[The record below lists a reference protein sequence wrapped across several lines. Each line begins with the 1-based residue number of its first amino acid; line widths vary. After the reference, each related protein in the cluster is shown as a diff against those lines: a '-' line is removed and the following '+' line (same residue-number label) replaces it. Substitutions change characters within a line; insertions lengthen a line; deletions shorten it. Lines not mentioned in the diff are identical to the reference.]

1 MDSHTLIQA
10 LIYLGSAALI
20 VPIAVRLGLGSVLGY
35 LIAGCIIG
43 PWGLRLV
50 TDAESI
56 LHFAEIGVVLMLFI
70 IGLELDPQ
78 RLWKLRAA
86 VFGGG
91 ALQMVI
97 CGGLLGLFC
106 MLLGLR
112 WQVAELIGMT
122 LALSSTAIAMQAMN
136 ERNLMMTQMGRS
148 AFAVLLFQDIAAIPL
163 VAMIPLLA
171 ASSASTT
178 MGAFALSAL
187 KVAGALVLVVLL
199 ALAVG
204 GALLFAHNEI
214 SGNGRPGTEVTV
226 SIPQGSGVSVIAQ
239 KLKDAG
245 VIRSAYLFR
254 WYVGQKGAASKLQ
267 YGDFTLQKSACSYDA
282 IIAVLS
288 TYAKAETVRVT
299 VPEGTTAIAI
309 AQKMEAAGLCSAEDF
324 LKEANEGDFS
334 EYTFWQYVPDDADA
348 PDRFMKCEGYLFPET
363 YEFLKDDTVHN
374 YVATFYAQFDAQITD
389 EMYAELKKQDMTLPQ
404 LITLA
409 SFVQE
414 EAGNSQDSNVAQ
426 VFRNRL
432 AADSPYPRLQSNTSS
447 YIQSD
452 SDNNY
457 LWNWVAPYYGGWDHI
472 PENIVAAYDT
482 YSCKGLP
489 AGPISNP
496 GIAAIR
502 AALAPQPNEEAKD
515 AYFFVTDL
523 KGSYYYARTLSE
535 HNANCQKAA
544 QVNKTVNTEK

>member
-1 MDSHTLIQA
+1 MAQKHSH
-10 LIYLGSAALI
+10 AA
-20 VPIAVRLGLGSVLGY
+20 R
-35 LIAGCIIG
+35 
-43 PWGLRLV
+43 
-50 TDAESI
+50 
-56 LHFAEIGVVLMLFI
+56 
-70 IGLELDPQ
+70 
-78 RLWKLRAA
+78 KK
-86 VFGGG
+86 GG
-91 ALQMVI
+91 AWKIL
-97 CGGLLGLFC
+97 
-106 MLLGLR
+106 
-112 WQVAELIGMT
+112 
-122 LALSSTAIAMQAMN
+122 
-136 ERNLMMTQMGRS
+136 
-148 AFAVLLFQDIAAIPL
+148 
-163 VAMIPLLA
+163 
-171 ASSASTT
+171 
-178 MGAFALSAL
+178 
-187 KVAGALVLVVLL
+187 LVLVVLL
-199 ALAVG
+199 ALAAG
-204 GALLFAHNEI
+204 AALLFARSEI
-214 SGNGRPGTEVTV
+214 NGRTTDAEPVTV
-226 SIPQGSGVSVIAQ
+226 SIQQGSGVSTIAQ

-254 WYVGQKGAASKLQ
+254 WYVGQKGTAAKLQ
-267 YGDFTLQKSACSYDA
+267 YGDFALTPGTGYDDL
-282 IIAVLS
+282 IAALS

-299 VPEGTTAIAI
+299 IPEGTTAIAI

-334 EYTFWQYVPDDADA
+334 AYTFWQDVPDDADA

-389 EMYAELKKQDMTLPQ
+389 EMYAELKKQEMTLPQ

-432 AADSPYPRLQSNTSS
+432 AEGSPYPRLQSNTSS

-452 SDNNY
+452 ADNNY
-457 LWNWVAPYYGGWDHI
+457 LWNWVAPYYGGWDNI

-502 AALAPQPNEEAKD
+502 AALDPQPDEDAKD

-523 KGSYYYARTLSE
+523 KGNYYYARTLSE

-544 QVNKTVNTEK
+544 EVNKSVKG

>member
-1 MDSHTLIQA
+1 MAQKHSH
-10 LIYLGSAALI
+10 AA
-20 VPIAVRLGLGSVLGY
+20 R
-35 LIAGCIIG
+35 
-43 PWGLRLV
+43 
-50 TDAESI
+50 
-56 LHFAEIGVVLMLFI
+56 
-70 IGLELDPQ
+70 
-78 RLWKLRAA
+78 KK
-86 VFGGG
+86 GG
-91 ALQMVI
+91 AWKIL
-97 CGGLLGLFC
+97 
-106 MLLGLR
+106 
-112 WQVAELIGMT
+112 
-122 LALSSTAIAMQAMN
+122 
-136 ERNLMMTQMGRS
+136 
-148 AFAVLLFQDIAAIPL
+148 
-163 VAMIPLLA
+163 
-171 ASSASTT
+171 
-178 MGAFALSAL
+178 
-187 KVAGALVLVVLL
+187 LVLVVLL
-199 ALAVG
+199 ALAAG
-204 GALLFAHNEI
+204 AALLFAHNEI

-226 SIPQGSGVSVIAQ
+226 SIPQGSGVSAIAQ

-245 VIRSAYLFR
+245 VIRSTYLFR
-254 WYVGQKGAASKLQ
+254 WYVGQKGTAAKLQ
-267 YGDFTLQKSACSYDA
+267 YGDFALTPGTGYDDLITA
-282 IIAVLS
+282 LS

-299 VPEGTTAIAI
+299 IPEGTTAIAI

-389 EMYAELKKQDMTLPQ
+389 EMYAELKKQEMTLPE

-432 AADSPYPRLQSNTSS
+432 AEGSPYPRLQSNTSS

-452 SDNNY
+452 ADNNY
-457 LWNWVAPYYGGWDHI
+457 LWNWVAPYYGGWDNI

-496 GIAAIR
+496 GLAAIQ
-502 AALAPQPNEEAKD
+502 AALDPQPDEDAKD

-523 KGSYYYARTLSE
+523 KGNYYYARTLSE
-535 HNANCQKAA
+535 HNANCQTAA
-544 QVNKTVNTEK
+544 DVNKTVG

>member
-1 MDSHTLIQA
+1 MAQKSSH
-10 LIYLGSAALI
+10 AARKKGG
-20 VPIAVRLGLGSVLGY
+20 V
-35 LIAGCIIG
+35 
-43 PWGLRLV
+43 WK
-50 TDAESI
+50 I
-56 LHFAEIGVVLMLFI
+56 L
-70 IGLELDPQ
+70 
-78 RLWKLRAA
+78 
-86 VFGGG
+86 
-91 ALQMVI
+91 
-97 CGGLLGLFC
+97 
-106 MLLGLR
+106 
-112 WQVAELIGMT
+112 
-122 LALSSTAIAMQAMN
+122 
-136 ERNLMMTQMGRS
+136 
-148 AFAVLLFQDIAAIPL
+148 
-163 VAMIPLLA
+163 
-171 ASSASTT
+171 
-178 MGAFALSAL
+178 
-187 KVAGALVLVVLL
+187 LVLAVLL

-204 GALLFAHNEI
+204 GALLFARNEI

-226 SIPQGSGVSVIAQ
+226 SIPQGSGVSAIAQ

-282 IIAVLS
+282 IIAALS

-299 VPEGTTAIAI
+299 IPEGTTAIAI

-334 EYTFWQYVPDDADA
+334 KYTFWQYVPDDA
-348 PDRFMKCEGYLFPET
+348 PDRFMKCEGYLFPDT

-374 YVATFYAQFDAQITD
+374 YVATFYAQFDAQITE
-389 EMYAELKKQDMTLPQ
+389 EMYAELEKQAMTLPE

-432 AADSPYPRLQSNTSS
+432 ADGSPYPRLQSNTSS
-447 YIQSD
+447 HIQSD
-452 SDNNY
+452 DDNNY
-457 LWNWVAPYYGGWDHI
+457 LWNWVAPYYGGWDKI

-482 YSCKGLP
+482 YSCTGLP

-496 GIAAIR
+496 GLAAIK
-502 AALAPQPNEEAKD
+502 AALTPEPDEAAKN

-523 KGSYYYARTLSE
+523 KGSYYYAHTLSE
-535 HNANCQKAA
+535 HNANCKTAA
-544 QVNKTVNTEK
+544 AVNKSMNTEK

>member
-1 MDSHTLIQA
+1 MAQKHSH
-10 LIYLGSAALI
+10 AA
-20 VPIAVRLGLGSVLGY
+20 R
-35 LIAGCIIG
+35 
-43 PWGLRLV
+43 
-50 TDAESI
+50 
-56 LHFAEIGVVLMLFI
+56 
-70 IGLELDPQ
+70 
-78 RLWKLRAA
+78 KK
-86 VFGGG
+86 GG
-91 ALQMVI
+91 AWKI
-97 CGGLLGLFC
+97 
-106 MLLGLR
+106 
-112 WQVAELIGMT
+112 
-122 LALSSTAIAMQAMN
+122 
-136 ERNLMMTQMGRS
+136 
-148 AFAVLLFQDIAAIPL
+148 
-163 VAMIPLLA
+163 LLA
-171 ASSASTT
+171 
-178 MGAFALSAL
+178 
-187 KVAGALVLVVLL
+187 VVLL
-199 ALAVG
+199 LVLAA
-204 GALLFAHNEI
+204 GAAGVFAYNEI
-214 SGNGRPGTEVTV
+214 HGNGKPGTEVTV
-226 SIPQGSGVSVIAQ
+226 SIPQGSGVASIANR
-239 KLKDAG
+239 LKEAG
-245 VIRSAYLFR
+245 VIRSTYLFR
-254 WYVGQKGAASKLQ
+254 WYVGQKGVAGKLQ
-267 YGDFTLQKSACSYDA
+267 YGDFTLQTGANAYDA

-288 TYAKAETVRVT
+288 QYAKAETVRVT
-299 VPEGTTAIAI
+299 IPEGTTAIAI

-389 EMYAELKKQDMTLPQ
+389 EMYAELKKQDMTLPE

-432 AADSPYPRLQSNTSS
+432 AEGSPYPRLQSNTSS

-452 SDNNY
+452 ADNNY
-457 LWNWVAPYYGGWDHI
+457 LWNWVAPYYGGWDNI

-496 GIAAIR
+496 GLAAIQ
-502 AALAPQPNEEAKD
+502 AALDPQPDEDAKD

-523 KGSYYYARTLSE
+523 KGNYYYARTLSE

-544 QVNKTVNTEK
+544 EVNKSVKG

>member
-1 MDSHTLIQA
+1 MAQKHSH
-10 LIYLGSAALI
+10 AA
-20 VPIAVRLGLGSVLGY
+20 R
-35 LIAGCIIG
+35 
-43 PWGLRLV
+43 
-50 TDAESI
+50 
-56 LHFAEIGVVLMLFI
+56 
-70 IGLELDPQ
+70 
-78 RLWKLRAA
+78 KK
-86 VFGGG
+86 GG
-91 ALQMVI
+91 AWKI
-97 CGGLLGLFC
+97 
-106 MLLGLR
+106 
-112 WQVAELIGMT
+112 
-122 LALSSTAIAMQAMN
+122 
-136 ERNLMMTQMGRS
+136 
-148 AFAVLLFQDIAAIPL
+148 
-163 VAMIPLLA
+163 LLA
-171 ASSASTT
+171 
-178 MGAFALSAL
+178 
-187 KVAGALVLVVLL
+187 VVLL
-199 ALAVG
+199 LVLAA
-204 GALLFAHNEI
+204 GAAGVFAYNEI
-214 SGNGRPGTEVTV
+214 HGNGKPGTEVTV
-226 SIPQGSGVSVIAQ
+226 SIPQGSGVASIANR
-239 KLKDAG
+239 LKEAG
-245 VIRSAYLFR
+245 VIRSTYLFR
-254 WYVGQKGAASKLQ
+254 WYVGQKGVAGKLQ
-267 YGDFTLQKSACSYDA
+267 YGDFTLQTGANAYDA

-288 TYAKAETVRVT
+288 QYAKADTVRIT
-299 VPEGTTAIAI
+299 IPEGTTAIAI

-389 EMYAELKKQDMTLPQ
+389 EMYAELKKQDMTLPE

-432 AADSPYPRLQSNTSS
+432 AEGSPYPRLQSNTSS
-447 YIQSD
+447 HIQSD
-452 SDNNY
+452 ADNNY
-457 LWNWVAPYYGGWDHI
+457 LWNWVAPYYGGWDNI

-496 GIAAIR
+496 GLAAIQ

-523 KGSYYYARTLSE
+523 KGNYYYARTLSE

-544 QVNKTVNTEK
+544 EVNKSVKN

>member
-1 MDSHTLIQA
+1 MAQKHSH
-10 LIYLGSAALI
+10 AA
-20 VPIAVRLGLGSVLGY
+20 R
-35 LIAGCIIG
+35 
-43 PWGLRLV
+43 
-50 TDAESI
+50 
-56 LHFAEIGVVLMLFI
+56 
-70 IGLELDPQ
+70 
-78 RLWKLRAA
+78 KK
-86 VFGGG
+86 GG
-91 ALQMVI
+91 AWKIL
-97 CGGLLGLFC
+97 
-106 MLLGLR
+106 
-112 WQVAELIGMT
+112 
-122 LALSSTAIAMQAMN
+122 
-136 ERNLMMTQMGRS
+136 
-148 AFAVLLFQDIAAIPL
+148 
-163 VAMIPLLA
+163 
-171 ASSASTT
+171 
-178 MGAFALSAL
+178 
-187 KVAGALVLVVLL
+187 LVLVVLL
-199 ALAVG
+199 ALAAG
-204 GALLFAHNEI
+204 AALLFARSEI
-214 SGNGRPGTEVTV
+214 NGRTTDAEPVTV
-226 SIPQGSGVSVIAQ
+226 SIQQGSGVSAIAQ

-254 WYVGQKGAASKLQ
+254 WYVGQKGTAAKLQ
-267 YGDFTLQKSACSYDA
+267 YGDFALTPGTGYDDLITA
-282 IIAVLS
+282 LS

-299 VPEGTTAIAI
+299 IPEGTTAIAV

-389 EMYAELKKQDMTLPQ
+389 EMYAELKKQDMTLPE

-432 AADSPYPRLQSNTSS
+432 AEGSPYPRLQSNTSS

-452 SDNNY
+452 ADNNY
-457 LWNWVAPYYGGWDHI
+457 LWNWVAPYYGGWDNI

-496 GIAAIR
+496 GLAAIQ
-502 AALAPQPNEEAKD
+502 AALDPQPDEDAKD

-523 KGSYYYARTLSE
+523 KGNYYYARTLSE

-544 QVNKTVNTEK
+544 EVNKSVKG

>member
-1 MDSHTLIQA
+1 MAQKHSH
-10 LIYLGSAALI
+10 AA
-20 VPIAVRLGLGSVLGY
+20 R
-35 LIAGCIIG
+35 
-43 PWGLRLV
+43 
-50 TDAESI
+50 
-56 LHFAEIGVVLMLFI
+56 
-70 IGLELDPQ
+70 
-78 RLWKLRAA
+78 KK
-86 VFGGG
+86 GG
-91 ALQMVI
+91 AWKIL
-97 CGGLLGLFC
+97 
-106 MLLGLR
+106 
-112 WQVAELIGMT
+112 
-122 LALSSTAIAMQAMN
+122 
-136 ERNLMMTQMGRS
+136 
-148 AFAVLLFQDIAAIPL
+148 
-163 VAMIPLLA
+163 
-171 ASSASTT
+171 
-178 MGAFALSAL
+178 
-187 KVAGALVLVVLL
+187 LVLVVLL
-199 ALAVG
+199 ALAAG
-204 GALLFAHNEI
+204 AALLFARSEI
-214 SGNGRPGTEVTV
+214 NGRTTDAEPVTV
-226 SIPQGSGVSVIAQ
+226 SIQQGSGVSAIAQ

-254 WYVGQKGAASKLQ
+254 WYVGQKGTAAKLQ
-267 YGDFTLQKSACSYDA
+267 YGDFALTPGTGYDDLITA
-282 IIAVLS
+282 LS

-299 VPEGTTAIAI
+299 IPEGTTAIAI

-334 EYTFWQYVPDDADA
+334 AYTFWQDVPDDADA

-389 EMYAELKKQDMTLPQ
+389 EMYAELKKQDMTLPE

-432 AADSPYPRLQSNTSS
+432 AEGSPYPRLQSNTSS

-452 SDNNY
+452 ADNNY
-457 LWNWVAPYYGGWDHI
+457 LWNWVAPYYGGWDNI
-472 PENIVAAYDT
+472 PGNIVAAYDT

-496 GIAAIR
+496 GLAAIQ
-502 AALAPQPNEEAKD
+502 AALDPQPDEDAKD

-523 KGSYYYARTLSE
+523 KGNYYYARTLSE

-544 QVNKTVNTEK
+544 EVNKSVEG

>member
-1 MDSHTLIQA
+1 MAQKHSH
-10 LIYLGSAALI
+10 AA
-20 VPIAVRLGLGSVLGY
+20 R
-35 LIAGCIIG
+35 
-43 PWGLRLV
+43 
-50 TDAESI
+50 
-56 LHFAEIGVVLMLFI
+56 
-70 IGLELDPQ
+70 
-78 RLWKLRAA
+78 KK
-86 VFGGG
+86 GG
-91 ALQMVI
+91 AWKIL
-97 CGGLLGLFC
+97 
-106 MLLGLR
+106 
-112 WQVAELIGMT
+112 
-122 LALSSTAIAMQAMN
+122 
-136 ERNLMMTQMGRS
+136 
-148 AFAVLLFQDIAAIPL
+148 
-163 VAMIPLLA
+163 
-171 ASSASTT
+171 
-178 MGAFALSAL
+178 
-187 KVAGALVLVVLL
+187 LVLVVLL
-199 ALAVG
+199 VLAAG
-204 GALLFAHNEI
+204 AALLFARSEI
-214 SGNGRPGTEVTV
+214 NGRTTDAEPVTV
-226 SIPQGSGVSVIAQ
+226 SIQQGSGVSAIAQ

-254 WYVGQKGAASKLQ
+254 WYVGQKGTAAKLQ
-267 YGDFTLQKSACSYDA
+267 YGDFALTPGTGYDDLITA
-282 IIAVLS
+282 LS

-299 VPEGTTAIAI
+299 IPEGTTAIAI

-363 YEFLKDDTVHN
+363 YEFFKDDTVHN

-389 EMYAELKKQDMTLPQ
+389 EMYAELKKQDMTLPE

-432 AADSPYPRLQSNTSS
+432 AEGSPYPRLQSNTSS

-452 SDNNY
+452 ADNNY
-457 LWNWVAPYYGGWDHI
+457 LWNWVAPYYGGWDNI

-496 GIAAIR
+496 GLAAIQ
-502 AALAPQPNEEAKD
+502 AALDPQPDEDAKD

-523 KGSYYYARTLSE
+523 KGNYYYARTLSE
-535 HNANCQKAA
+535 HNANCQTAA
-544 QVNKTVNTEK
+544 DVNKTVG

>member
-1 MDSHTLIQA
+1 MAQKHSH
-10 LIYLGSAALI
+10 AA
-20 VPIAVRLGLGSVLGY
+20 R
-35 LIAGCIIG
+35 
-43 PWGLRLV
+43 
-50 TDAESI
+50 
-56 LHFAEIGVVLMLFI
+56 
-70 IGLELDPQ
+70 
-78 RLWKLRAA
+78 KK
-86 VFGGG
+86 GG
-91 ALQMVI
+91 AWKIL
-97 CGGLLGLFC
+97 
-106 MLLGLR
+106 
-112 WQVAELIGMT
+112 
-122 LALSSTAIAMQAMN
+122 
-136 ERNLMMTQMGRS
+136 
-148 AFAVLLFQDIAAIPL
+148 
-163 VAMIPLLA
+163 
-171 ASSASTT
+171 
-178 MGAFALSAL
+178 
-187 KVAGALVLVVLL
+187 LVLVVLL
-199 ALAVG
+199 VLAA
-204 GALLFAHNEI
+204 GAAGVFAYNEI
-214 SGNGRPGTEVTV
+214 HGNGKPGTEVTV
-226 SIPQGSGVSVIAQ
+226 SIPQGSGVASIANR
-239 KLKDAG
+239 LKEAG
-245 VIRSAYLFR
+245 VIRSTYLFR
-254 WYVGQKGAASKLQ
+254 WYVGQKGVAGKLQ
-267 YGDFTLQKSACSYDA
+267 YGDFTLQTGANAYDA

-288 TYAKAETVRVT
+288 QYAKADTVRIT
-299 VPEGTTAIAI
+299 IPEGTTAIAI

-389 EMYAELKKQDMTLPQ
+389 EMYAELKKQDMTLPE

-432 AADSPYPRLQSNTSS
+432 AEGSPYPRLQSNTSS

-452 SDNNY
+452 ADNNY
-457 LWNWVAPYYGGWDHI
+457 LWNWVAPYYGGWDNI

-496 GIAAIR
+496 GLAAIQ
-502 AALAPQPNEEAKD
+502 AALDPQPDEDAKD

-523 KGSYYYARTLSE
+523 KGNYYYARTLSE

-544 QVNKTVNTEK
+544 EVNKSVEG

>member
-1 MDSHTLIQA
+1 MAQKHSH
-10 LIYLGSAALI
+10 AA
-20 VPIAVRLGLGSVLGY
+20 R
-35 LIAGCIIG
+35 
-43 PWGLRLV
+43 
-50 TDAESI
+50 
-56 LHFAEIGVVLMLFI
+56 
-70 IGLELDPQ
+70 
-78 RLWKLRAA
+78 KK
-86 VFGGG
+86 GG
-91 ALQMVI
+91 AWKIL
-97 CGGLLGLFC
+97 
-106 MLLGLR
+106 
-112 WQVAELIGMT
+112 
-122 LALSSTAIAMQAMN
+122 
-136 ERNLMMTQMGRS
+136 
-148 AFAVLLFQDIAAIPL
+148 
-163 VAMIPLLA
+163 
-171 ASSASTT
+171 
-178 MGAFALSAL
+178 
-187 KVAGALVLVVLL
+187 LVLVVLL
-199 ALAVG
+199 VLAAG
-204 GALLFAHNEI
+204 AALLFARSEI
-214 SGNGRPGTEVTV
+214 NGRTTDAEPVTV
-226 SIPQGSGVSVIAQ
+226 SIQQGSGVSAIAQ

-254 WYVGQKGAASKLQ
+254 WYVGQKGTAAKLQ
-267 YGDFTLQKSACSYDA
+267 YGDFALTPGTGYDDLITA
-282 IIAVLS
+282 LS

-299 VPEGTTAIAI
+299 IPEGTTAIAI

-389 EMYAELKKQDMTLPQ
+389 EMYDELKKQEMTLPE

-432 AADSPYPRLQSNTSS
+432 AEGSPYPRLQSNTSS
-447 YIQSD
+447 HIQSD
-452 SDNNY
+452 ADNNY
-457 LWNWVAPYYGGWDHI
+457 LWNWVAPYYGGWDNI

-496 GIAAIR
+496 GLAAIQ
-502 AALAPQPNEEAKD
+502 AALDPQPDEDAKD

-523 KGSYYYARTLSE
+523 KGNYYYARTLSE
-535 HNANCQKAA
+535 HNANCQTAA
-544 QVNKTVNTEK
+544 DVNKTVG